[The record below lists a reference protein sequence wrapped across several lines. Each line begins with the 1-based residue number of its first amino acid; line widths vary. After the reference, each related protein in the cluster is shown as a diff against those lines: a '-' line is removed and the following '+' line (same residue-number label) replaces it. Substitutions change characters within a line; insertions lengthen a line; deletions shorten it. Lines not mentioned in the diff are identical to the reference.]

1 MPPVEPTPVVAPVET
16 TVAPSTPPTLAPA
29 DPYGPPQGYLPPP
42 PPPPTGAP
50 GSSGAYYT
58 PSQYGYAYAPAQP
71 PRGLSIASMVL
82 GICGAFFSFF
92 YAFGFF
98 PSIAAVITGHLA
110 IKRQPYARAMSIA
123 GLICGYVGIAISLL
137 WIAAIVALII
147 FSVNAGASY
156 GDYSEY

>member
-1 MPPVEPTPVVAPVET
+1 MP
-16 TVAPSTPPTLAPA
+16 VAPSAAAQSVPPAATT
-29 DPYGPPQGYLPPP
+29 DPYGPPPSGHLLPPSP
-42 PPPPTGAP
+42 GVYAAP
-50 GSSGAYYT
+50 NA
-58 PSQYGYAYAPAQP
+58 YGYAYAPAQP

-82 GICGAFFSFF
+82 GICGVFFSFF
-92 YAFGFF
+92 YAFGLF

-137 WIAAIVALII
+137 WIVAIVALII

-156 GDYSEY
+156 GS